1 MKKEI
6 KSNLESD
13 GKKRNYNKKQNINNN
28 MFVEKGGDN
37 KSDVDRGIRWVFCF
51 AYRARVAQKRKSK
64 KMIRQKKIRRKKK

>member
-28 MFVEKGGDN
+28 MFVEKRGDN
-37 KSDVDRGIRWVFCF
+37 LS
-51 AYRARVAQKRKSK
+51 
-64 KMIRQKKIRRKKK
+64 